1 MSSPSI
7 RGGSHN
13 RGWSTLHSRTPHD
26 QMFCT
31 SRRRA
36 RHGWA
41 CRGEIDRPATAPRM
55 NRSAV
60 GRDFLTPHGRLAL
73 GSLQVGMS
81 KNESPLARRLAA
93 ERAGANH
100 SAGSRSNFDS
110 LRRGAWA
117 SRASRLNLLF
127 LLIFRWG
134 LDARTRTPPQAR
146 PQSRTPDAPKFSSD
160 AGPNWQPE
168 KSPFDIVEPP
178 WFCT

>member
-1 MSSPSI
+1 
-7 RGGSHN
+7 
-13 RGWSTLHSRTPHD
+13 
-26 QMFCT
+26 MFCT

-55 NRSAV
+55 SRSAV

-93 ERAGANH
+93 EGAGANH
-100 SAGSRSNFDS
+100 SAGSRSNFDC

-117 SRASRLNLLF
+117 SRASRFNLLF
-127 LLIFRWG
+127 LLIFRRG

-146 PQSRTPDAPKFSSD
+146 PQSRTPDAPKFHQTLAQIGSQR
-160 AGPNWQPE
+160 NLLL
-168 KSPFDIVEPP
+168 IL
-178 WFCT
+178 